1 MYANLRQETR
11 VKRTIT
17 ITRDFEELGRL
28 GGKARA
34 RNQTPAARKRQ
45 ASKAARARW
54 EKAKKA
60 K

>member
-1 MYANLRQETR
+1 